1 MMRIKALLFAV
12 LVLTLGPAASARA
25 PNLAEVWNGAEINWR
40 DIRSG
45 IYESSQTGR
54 PVIMVFHAPWCTA
67 CKKFRAVFYDKEIVQ
82 ASRDFVMILIDGDA
96 DKASNG
102 AFSPD
107 GTYVPRTIF
116 LDSEGNV
123 QSHLKAAGDPKYPHS
138 VDINSPRELLSL
150 MQRAKETMKIVPP
163 QQSADDRT

>member
-138 VDINSPRELLSL
+138 VDTNRPRELLSL
-150 MQRAKETMKIVPP
+150 LQRAKETMKIVPP